1 MMKFIPMNLFKK
13 DPGYYGNYS
22 SWQEAKEKCSG
33 YENLLILNKVK
44 NAVLAVKNG
53 EALYERDSVVFHEYQ
68 CSWAVLSILLKS
80 AIESGNR
87 LSVLDFG
94 GSLGSSYFQFRPMI
108 PEHVEVNWNIVEQEH
123 FVMEGKRTFEDRTLK
138 FHTSI
143 FNIPDLSGI
152 NVLLLSSVL
161 PYVEEPMKLLAE
173 LLTLNIPYVVIDRT
187 PCFEKHSQLTMQIV
201 PPYIYEASYPA
212 WFLNKEELI
221 RHLSQKYRVVSIFDA
236 LGGEIKVG
244 ARKAKEIGMLCQLN
258 T

>member
-1 MMKFIPMNLFKK
+1 MKFIPTNLFKK
-13 DPGYYGNYS
+13 GPGYYGNYS
-22 SWQEAKEKCSG
+22 SWKKAKEKSSG
-33 YENLLILNKVK
+33 YENLLILDKVK

-68 CSWAVLSILLKS
+68 CSWAVLSILLKA
-80 AIESGNR
+80 AIENDNR

-94 GSLGSSYFQFRPMI
+94 GSLGSSYFQFKPMI
-108 PEHVEVNWNIVEQEH
+108 PEHVEVNWNVIEQEH
-123 FVMEGKRTFEDRTLK
+123 FVMEGKTIFEDRTLK
-138 FHTSI
+138 FHSSI
-143 FNIPDLSGI
+143 FDIPDSSEI

-161 PYVEEPMKLLAE
+161 PYVEEPMKLLAK
-173 LLTLNIPYVVIDRT
+173 LLTLNVPYVVIDRT
-187 PCFEKHSQLTMQIV
+187 PCFENHSQLTVQIV

-221 RHLSQKYRVVSIFDA
+221 QRLSQKYRVISIFDA

-244 ARKAKEIGMLCQLN
+244 AMKAKEIGILCQLN